1 MIVALE
7 SWKAGL
13 WKWKNFTRNLFSGVV
28 VGVISLP
35 LSMAFA
41 IASGVTPEVGICT
54 AVVACL
60 CVSLLG
66 GSRYQIAGPTG
77 AFVPLLLG
85 IFREHGLSGLQL
97 ATLMAGI
104 ILIMMG
110 LLKFGRLLKYI
121 PTQVLIGFTS
131 GIGTMLFFGQIK
143 QFFGLHGE
151 HFAIDYPT
159 TFIGIGC
166 LAVIVISRFIPYM
179 WHIPAPLLALFAGGI
194 LQVIFQF
201 PSVATIGSEFGGI
214 TSAFPH
220 PSLPT
225 GMTWNHCLLLLGPA
239 FAIALLGAIESLLS
253 AVVAD
258 GMTGSKHQAN
268 QELIGQGI
276 ANILSPLF
284 GGIAATGAIARTAAN
299 VRAGGNSPLSGVI
312 SAGTLLLILL
322 FCAPL
327 AQSIPLAALAAILF
341 VISYHMFGFSYF
353 IHLLR
358 HAPVSDVIILLT
370 TYALTIFCGLMIAV
384 NVGIVLSALSLMH
397 RMATTIHIEC
407 NKSHESE
414 EDMEQLAH
422 LPPTTAVYTV
432 TGPLFFA
439 AMEKLEFA
447 ITQVNS
453 DVTTII
459 LRLYEVPF
467 VDTTALAH
475 LRRIIETFEAAGRKF
490 IFCEASKD
498 VAHKLRRVGIE
509 DSLRDKNPQKTL
521 KAAIRY
527 QD

>member
-1 MIVALE
+1 MIVAIE

-13 WKWKNFTRNLFSGVV
+13 WKWENITRNLFSGIV

-41 IASGVTPEVGICT
+41 IASGVAPEVGIYT

-85 IFREHGLSGLQL
+85 ILREHGLSGLQL

-104 ILIMMG
+104 ILIIMG
-110 LLKFGRLLKYI
+110 FLKFGRLLKYI
-121 PTQVLIGFTS
+121 PTQVLVGFTS
-131 GIGTMLFFGQIK
+131 GIGTMLFLGQIR
-143 QFFGLHGE
+143 QFFGLHGD
-151 HFAIDYPT
+151 HIAIDYPT
-159 TFIGIGC
+159 TFIGLGC
-166 LAVIVISRFIPYM
+166 LAVIVLSRFAPYM
-179 WHIPAPLLALFAGGI
+179 CHIPAPLLALFAGGI
-194 LQVIFQF
+194 LQAIFRF

-214 TSAFPH
+214 TSSFPSL
-220 PSLPT
+220 SLPT
-225 GMTWNHCLLLLGPA
+225 GINWDHCVLLLGPA

-258 GMTGSKHQAN
+258 GMTGNKHLAN

-276 ANILSPLF
+276 ANILCPLF

-299 VRAGGNSPLSGVI
+299 VRAGGNSPLSGIV
-312 SAGTLLLILL
+312 AVGTLLFILL

-358 HAPVSDVIILLT
+358 HAPVSDVVILLI
-370 TYALTIFCGLMIAV
+370 TYALTVACGLMVAV
-384 NVGIVLSALSLMH
+384 NVGIVLSALALMQ
-397 RMATTIHIEC
+397 RMSKAIHIDR

-414 EDMEQLAH
+414 ENMEQLAH
-422 LPPTTAVYTV
+422 LPPTVAVYTV
-432 TGPLFFA
+432 SGPLFFA
-439 AMEKLEFA
+439 AMEELEFA
-447 ITQVNS
+447 ISRV
-453 DVTTII
+453 DPEVTTII
-459 LRLYEVPF
+459 LRLGEVPF

-475 LRRIIETFEAAGRKF
+475 LRRIIETFEAAGQKF

>member
-1 MIVALE
+1 MALE
-7 SWKAGL
+7 AWKAGL
-13 WKWKNFTRNLFSGVV
+13 WNRANITRNLFSGIV

-41 IASGVTPEVGICT
+41 IASGVTPEVGIYT

-85 IFREHGLSGLQL
+85 ILREYGLSGLQL
-97 ATLMAGI
+97 ATLMAGV
-104 ILIMMG
+104 ILIVMG

-121 PTQVLIGFTS
+121 PTQVLVGFTS
-131 GIGTMLFFGQIK
+131 GIGTMLFLGQIN
-143 QFFGLHGE
+143 QFFGIRGN
-151 HFAIDYPT
+151 HFSIDFPT
-159 TFIGIGC
+159 TLIGFTC
-166 LAVIVISRFIPYM
+166 LVMIIISRLIPYM
-179 WHIPAPLLALFAGGI
+179 RHIPAPLLALLAGGI
-194 LQVIFQF
+194 LQAIFHF
-201 PSVATIGSEFGGI
+201 PSVATIGSEFNGI
-214 TSAFPH
+214 TSSFPGL
-220 PSLPT
+220 SLPT
-225 GMTWNHCLLLLGPA
+225 GITWNLFLSLLGPA

-299 VRAGGNSPLSGVI
+299 VRAGGNSPLSGIV
-312 SAGTLLLILL
+312 SVGTLLFILL

-341 VISYHMFGFSYF
+341 VISYHMFGFAYF

-358 HAPVSDVIILLT
+358 HAPVSDVIILLI
-370 TYALTIFCGLMIAV
+370 TYALTVVCGLMIAV
-384 NVGIVLSALSLMH
+384 NVGIVLSALSLMQ
-397 RMATTIHIEC
+397 RMSTAIHIDC

-414 EDMEQLAH
+414 EDMRQLAN
-422 LPPTTAVYTV
+422 LPPATVVYTV
-432 TGPLFFA
+432 SGPLFFA
-439 AMEKLEFA
+439 AMEKLEFTVSQ
-447 ITQVNS
+447 INS
-453 DVTTII
+453 DVMTII
-459 LRLYEVPF
+459 LRLGEVPF

-475 LRRIIETFEAAGRKF
+475 LRRLIETFEAAGRKF
-490 IFCEASKD
+490 IFCEASRD
-498 VAHKLRRVGIE
+498 VAHKLHRVGIE
-509 DSLRDKNPQKTL
+509 DSLRDENPQKTL
-521 KAAIRY
+521 KEAIRC